1 MRIDIHSHTAPA
13 KYVEAIRRDPKS
25 MGCRIEK
32 DDQGAESIVQDIGR
46 STRLRPGL
54 IDPERRLRQVAAE
67 QIDVI
72 VESLLPPLLPLW
84 APTAIAVRVCQI
96 VNNAIAEDAVRFP
109 GRMVAMGILPLQERR
124 RGDPGAGSSREATPH
139 AVCTHSRQRA
149 WKELRRAGVF
159 SVFRARPGT
168 KRADLYPPA

>member
-32 DDQGAESIVQDIGR
+32 DDQGRESIVQESGR
-46 STRLRPGL
+46 STRLRPSL

-84 APTAIAVRVCQI
+84 APTLMTLSPKTLCDFRDAWWGWVSCRCRTWAKRSGNWIA
-96 VNNAIAEDAVRFP
+96 
-109 GRMVAMGILPLQERR
+109 L
-124 RGDPGAGSSREATPH
+124 
-139 AVCTHSRQRA
+139 
-149 WKELRRAGVF
+149 
-159 SVFRARPGT
+159 
-168 KRADLYPPA
+168 